1 MSIFSYAGLFILS
14 FLSATVLPLSSEA
27 SLATLVVIQGQLVAP
42 VLVAT
47 TGNVLGACTTYWLGR
62 QAARVVVHHRETA
75 RKEGRAARLLRRY
88 GGPTLLLSWVP
99 ILGDTLIALAG
110 AMKIPLGAFLFWV
123 TLGKGLRYAVVAWSV
138 SAL

>member
-1 MSIFSYAGLFILS
+1 LVLTYAGLFILS
-14 FLSATVLPLSSEA
+14 FLAATVLPLSSEA
-27 SLATLVVIQGQLVAP
+27 ALATLVGTQGQFVAP

-47 TGNVLGACTTYWLGR
+47 AGNVLGACTTYWLGR
-62 QAARVVVHHRETA
+62 QAARAVVHHHEAA
-75 RKEGRAARLLRRY
+75 RKEGRTAQLLRRY

-99 ILGDTLIALAG
+99 ILGDTLVALAG